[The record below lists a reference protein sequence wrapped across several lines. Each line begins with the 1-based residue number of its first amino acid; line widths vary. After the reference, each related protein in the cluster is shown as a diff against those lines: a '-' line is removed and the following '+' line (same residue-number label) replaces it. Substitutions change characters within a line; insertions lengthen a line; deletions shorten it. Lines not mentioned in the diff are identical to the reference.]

1 MAESSSG
8 TTGVAT
14 DGDNVRATC
23 GSCRQTTT
31 WVYRE
36 KRSMFGMKTSRGWT
50 CTRCGTTQEG
60 KPAAE

>member
-1 MAESSSG
+1 MAQSSG
-8 TTGVAT
+8 QTAVHT
-14 DGDNVRATC
+14 DGDNVRAEC

-36 KRSMFGMKTSRGWT
+36 KKSMLGLKTSRDWT
-50 CTRCGTTQEG
+50 CTRCGTKQSD